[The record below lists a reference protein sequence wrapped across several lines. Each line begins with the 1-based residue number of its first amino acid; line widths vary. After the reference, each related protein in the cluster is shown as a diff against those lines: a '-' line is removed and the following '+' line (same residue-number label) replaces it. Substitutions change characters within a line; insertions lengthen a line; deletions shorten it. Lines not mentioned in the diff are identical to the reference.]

1 MLVFRCSR
9 TRNRE
14 KDLVSRGEG
23 RVSACR
29 RGGPAKDGA
38 SRGGRDC
45 RIFTE
50 EAYKSGIRETGIA
63 GPDMKQPRQEWGGV
77 FPAQD
82 PALGEDK
89 A

>member
-1 MLVFRCSR
+1 MSAGAKDAFRPAAG
-9 TRNRE
+9 
-14 KDLVSRGEG
+14 DAGEG
-23 RVSACR
+23 RR
-29 RGGPAKDGA
+29 KP
-38 SRGGRDC
+38 GGRDC

-50 EAYKSGIRETGIA
+50 EAYKPGIRETGIA
-63 GPDMKQPRQEWGGV
+63 GPDMRQPRQEWGGV